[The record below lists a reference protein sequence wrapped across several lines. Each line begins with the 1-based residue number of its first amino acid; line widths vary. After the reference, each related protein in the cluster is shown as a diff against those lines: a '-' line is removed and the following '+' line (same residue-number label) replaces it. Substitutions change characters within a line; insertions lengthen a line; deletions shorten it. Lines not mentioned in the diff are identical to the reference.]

1 MITKAARAVLP
12 VWKTT
17 PNRTLCRDAGLPTA
31 EDALEK
37 ARARMALR
45 INTVPKGHPLE
56 GCAELDMRLRGRGAR
71 TPFPPRTRMQTVA
84 QSLPKR
90 PPRKLVLRPRWTP
103 GCRINPTNGLS
114 KEDAAKAFTA
124 WYRKL
129 EPRLWPLRTGQRE
142 RTE

>member
-45 INTVPKGHPLE
+45 IKSQRTPPRG
-56 GCAELDMRLRGRGAR
+56 LRGAGHA
-71 TPFPPRTRMQTVA
+71 
-84 QSLPKR
+84 PKR
-90 PPRKLVLRPRWTP
+90 AGCEDTLPAADANADSGPITAGTPPRKLVLRPRWTP
-103 GCRINPTNGLS
+103 GCWINPTNGLS
-114 KEDAAKAFTA
+114 KDAAKAFTA
-124 WYRKL
+124 
-129 EPRLWPLRTGQRE
+129 
-142 RTE
+142 